1 MNCSSAVQCFYSKLY
16 SSVDVVIY
24 PWRNFVKNPGENM
37 KNEGD
42 THAVQNLSEQQ
53 KKKKF
58 LEESRQLEHK

>member
-1 MNCSSAVQCFYSKLY
+1 
-16 SSVDVVIY
+16 
-24 PWRNFVKNPGENM
+24 M

-42 THAVQNLSEQQ
+42 THGVQNLSEQQ